1 MEDQSAFVLIGLPI
15 GVALIMGTL
24 GLSLTPAD
32 FRRVFVAPRGILI
45 GLGNLFLISPALAF
59 LVAEAYGLEAGFAV
73 GLVLLGASPGG
84 AMANLLTHLA
94 RGDTALSI
102 SMTALSSVAAV
113 ITVPVYLTLAIDH
126 FGGGFDDDFSMAG
139 IVARVFL
146 ITVIPVSIGMVI
158 RSRREAWAVG
168 NEPRIKRVALIAF
181 VFVVVAAV
189 AAEWETVTEH
199 FTELA
204 IATLTLNVLAMTCS
218 FFISRAARL
227 NNRQT
232 TAVAME
238 LGIHNGTL
246 AIAVAVLI
254 HDDLAIPAAI
264 YSAFMFATAGAF
276 ARLMYKRNSE
286 GAEPGRDGRR
296 DDDREHHVAAA
307 PQDGSRDGD
316 ARGVLADREL
326 LVVGEDGDADER

>member
-15 GVALIMGTL
+15 GVALIMGSL
-24 GLSLTPAD
+24 GLALTVAD
-32 FRRVFVAPRGILI
+32 FRRILVAPRGIII

-59 LVAEAYGLEAGFAV
+59 LVAELYGLEAGFAV

-102 SMTALSSVAAV
+102 SMTALSSLAAV

-126 FGGGFDDDFSMAG
+126 FGGGFDEDFNMAG
-139 IVARVFL
+139 IAVRVFL
-146 ITVIPVSIGMVI
+146 ITVIPVSIGMWV
-158 RSRREAWAVG
+158 RSRNETWAVK

-181 VFVVVAAV
+181 IFIVVAAV
-189 AAEWETVTEH
+189 ASEWGTVTDH

-204 IATLTLNVLAMTCS
+204 IATLTLNVLAMSCS

-227 NNRQT
+227 SNRQA

-254 HDDLAIPAAI
+254 HDDLGIPAAI

-286 GAEPGRDGRR
+286 GAEPGGDGSG
-296 DDDREHHVAAA
+296 DDDRQHDVPAP
-307 PQDGSRDGD
+307 PQDGARDGD
-316 ARGVLADREL
+316 ARRVLADREL
-326 LVVGEDGDADER
+326 LVVGEDGDADKR